1 MTNQTSDW
9 TSMST
14 APRDGSTIL
23 VMPCSANTMD
33 GYSKAVYFDGSAWS
47 VLDQHRGDPST
58 MDDSGE
64 YAPVGWMLLPKGGF
78 KS

>member
-1 MTNQTSDW
+1 MSDW
-9 TSMST
+9 NNDMAT

-23 VMPCSANTMD
+23 VMPCPINAI
-33 GYSKAVYFDGSAWS
+33 GGRSKAVYFDNGRWS
-47 VLDQHRGDPST
+47 VLDKHRGDPST

-64 YAPVGWMLLPKGGF
+64 YSPIRWMLLPKGGF